1 MPVTRITALLVGL
14 YGLVGLLSFVLA
26 DLGPLNAL
34 VMPGK
39 LSEAHAKLESEC
51 RNCHAAFKKSA
62 QSELCL
68 DCHDH
73 LAVAEDIASGRGF
86 HGHIEQWQC
95 NACHKEHKG
104 RRVNLAPL
112 NKQTFDHDLT
122 DYPLHGAHAG
132 PAVKCEDCHKRGLK
146 YRDAPSNCY
155 ACHRSD
161 DAHNGSRGKE
171 CVNCHIEDSWKEVHF
186 DHSATGFP
194 LVGKHRLVK
203 CESCHADERYKGT
216 PKNCYACHKADD
228 RKRGHK
234 GRFGTKCGACHT
246 PEDWQVSIF
255 NHHRGTKFPLHG
267 KHRTVKCT
275 ACHKGILYK
284 ENLPKN
290 CFGCHKKD
298 DVHRGQEGKKC
309 EKCHN
314 ESSWTR
320 KVLFDHGL
328 TRFPLLGTHTRLQCK
343 DCHKEP
349 TFKDARIECVSCHS
363 RDDTHKRRL
372 GSLCEQCHNSRDW
385 REWDFDHNQRTK
397 FHLDGAHQGLDCHAC
412 HKKPV
417 KKRISL
423 ATGCVSCHSAD
434 DVHRGAFGR
443 FCEQCHTT
451 TSFHEIEKVLG
462 TMQ

>member
-1 MPVTRITALLVGL
+1 MSVIRVIALLVGL
-14 YGLVGLLSFVLA
+14 CGLVGLPSLASA

-39 LSEAHAKLESEC
+39 LSDAHAKLEGEC
-51 RNCHAAFKKSA
+51 GNCHTAFKKSA

-73 LAVAEDIASGRGF
+73 QAVAEDIVSGRGF
-86 HGHIEQWQC
+86 HGHIEEPQC
-95 NACHKEHKG
+95 NTCHKEHQG
-104 RRVNLAPL
+104 RRVNIAPL
-112 NKQTFDHDLT
+112 NKRTFDHDLT
-122 DYPLHGAHAG
+122 DYPLHGAHAD

-161 DAHNGSRGKE
+161 DAHKGSRGKE
-171 CVNCHIEDSWKEVHF
+171 CVNCHIEDSWQEVHF

-194 LVGKHRLVK
+194 LIGKHRLVK
-203 CESCHADERYKGT
+203 CDSCHADERYKDT

-234 GRFGTKCGACHT
+234 GGFGSKCGTCHT
-246 PEDWQVSIF
+246 PEDWRVSIF
-255 NHHRGTKFPLHG
+255 DHNRHTTFPLRG
-267 KHRTVKCT
+267 KHRTIKCT

-284 ENLPKN
+284 ENLSKN
-290 CFGCHKKD
+290 CFGCHKQD
-298 DVHRGQEGKKC
+298 DVHKGQQGKNC
-309 EKCHN
+309 GKCHN
-314 ESSWTR
+314 EGSWTR
-320 KVLFDHGL
+320 RLLFDHGL
-328 TRFPLLGTHTRLQCK
+328 IRFPLLGAHTRLQCK

-349 TFKDARIECVSCHS
+349 TFKDARIECVSCHL

-372 GSLCEQCHNSRDW
+372 GSLCERCHNSRDW
-385 REWDFDHNQRTK
+385 RDWDFDHNQRTK

-417 KKRISL
+417 TKNVSL

-451 TSFHEIEKVLG
+451 TSFREIEKVLG